1 MRKIGLALLSLA
13 LTAGLFAQNVFTYGK
28 NAVPKDEF
36 VRAFNKNPNVTTDRK
51 AALKE
56 YLDMYINFKLKVQ
69 AAYDE
74 GLEKD
79 PTQQYEMDNFRRQIA
94 DNIINEQAN
103 VKELVKQAFE
113 RSQKEILLSQIF
125 IPTVPGEDSMQQYQ
139 KIQEAYKAL
148 KEGKNFETACQEYS
162 TDEDTRKSNGDL
174 GYVTAFTLPYEF
186 ENVIYGLKPNEFS
199 SPYKSKIGYHIFKNV
214 SERKS
219 LGSRRVAQI
228 LIAMPPG
235 SSEEEKV
242 LAQKK
247 ADSVYQLIKDGQNFG
262 KIAAAVS
269 NDLSSNNNNGELPEF
284 TTGTYSPDF
293 EQAAFGLKNTG
304 DVSKPFQTAHGF
316 HIIKLLEAKSAASDI
331 TDAAT
336 FATVQEKV
344 IKDNRMDQAKKA
356 LIGKILTQIKYKP
369 ATFKSKDLFAYT
381 DSVLEEK
388 KATVIG
394 VNGKTVIFSF
404 AKKNITGEDWTTYV
418 KSIKNG
424 SETFS
429 PDYNQLL
436 KQYTNVAAEEYYRDH
451 LGDYNADYAKQVQ
464 EFKEANLL
472 FAIME
477 KKVWGTANMDST
489 GLKAYYNTHKEK
501 YIWPAS
507 ADALII
513 TANNQ
518 QLSDSLL
525 KKLKLDI
532 NNWRDITGKFES
544 DVIADSGRYEL
555 SQLPVVDRTN
565 FTKGLFTAPTKNAND
580 GSYSFNYIVN
590 IYKEPSQ
597 RSFDDSRGM
606 VISDYQQVLEEKWI
620 TELRKKYT
628 VAVNEA
634 VFQTI
639 K

>member
-13 LTAGLFAQNVFTYGK
+13 LTTGLFAQNVFTYGK

-74 GLEKD
+74 GIEKD

-148 KEGKNFETACQEYS
+148 KEGKDFQTACQEYS

-199 SPYKSKIGYHIFKNV
+199 APYKSKIGYHIFKNV
-214 SERKS
+214 AERKS

-228 LIAMPPG
+228 LIVMPPS
-235 SSEEEKV
+235 SSEEEKA
-242 LAQKK
+242 LAKKK

-262 KIAAAVS
+262 KIATAVS

-344 IKDNRMDQAKKA
+344 IKDNRMEQAKKA

-388 KATVIG
+388 KATVNG

-404 AKKNITGEDWTTYV
+404 AKKNVTGEDWTTYV

-518 QLSDSLL
+518 QLSESLL
-525 KKLKLDI
+525 NKLKLDI
-532 NNWRDITGKFES
+532 NNWRDITGKYES

-597 RSFDDSRGM
+597 RSFEDSRGM

-620 TELRKKYT
+620 TELRKKYP

>member
-74 GLEKD
+74 GIEKD

-148 KEGKNFETACQEYS
+148 KEGKDFQTACQEYS

-199 SPYKSKIGYHIFKNV
+199 TPYKSKIGYHIFKNV
-214 SERKS
+214 AERKS

-228 LIAMPPG
+228 LIVMPPS
-235 SSEEEKV
+235 SSEEEKA
-242 LAQKK
+242 LAKKK

-262 KIAAAVS
+262 KIATAVS

-344 IKDNRMDQAKKA
+344 IKDNRMEQAKRA

-388 KATVIG
+388 KATVNG

-404 AKKNITGEDWTTYV
+404 AKKNVTGEDWTTYV

-489 GLKAYYNTHKEK
+489 GLKAYYNSHKEK

-518 QLSDSLL
+518 QLSESLL
-525 KKLKLDI
+525 NKLKLDI
-532 NNWRDITGKFES
+532 NNWRDITGKYES

-597 RSFDDSRGM
+597 RSFEDSRGM

-620 TELRKKYT
+620 TELRKKYP

>member
-148 KEGKNFETACQEYS
+148 KEGKNFQTACQEYS

-199 SPYKSKIGYHIFKNV
+199 APYKSKIGYHIFKNLA
-214 SERKS
+214 ERKS

-228 LIAMPPG
+228 LIAMPPS
-235 SSEEEKV
+235 SSEEEKA

-369 ATFKSKDLFAYT
+369 ATFKSKDLFAFT

-388 KATVIG
+388 KATVNG
-394 VNGKTVIFSF
+394 VNGKTVLFSF
-404 AKKNITGEDWTTYV
+404 AKKNVTGEDWTTYV

-451 LGDYNADYAKQVQ
+451 LGDYNTDYAKQVQ

-489 GLKAYYNTHKEK
+489 GLKAYYNSHKEK

-597 RSFDDSRGM
+597 RSFEDSRGM

-620 TELRKKYT
+620 TELRKKYP